1 MALHIEYDLRERTR
15 LVSYSGCLPWVN
27 ESQCFTY
34 LIYKVHEISSN
45 NRVSLI
51 IKSGIYA
58 EILTSNDAWWAEH
71 VMLNASHTILPEMLV
86 LQMQLNNLRCVSVR
100 GRGERMVFY

>member
-1 MALHIEYDLRERTR
+1 MALPIEYALRERTR

-45 NRVSLI
+45 NKMSLI
-51 IKSGIYA
+51 IKSYIYA
-58 EILTSNDAWWAEH
+58 ERLTSNDKLLFCDAWWRER
-71 VMLNASHTILPEMLV
+71 E
-86 LQMQLNNLRCVSVR
+86 RER
-100 GRGERMVFY
+100 ERMVFY

>member
-1 MALHIEYDLRERTR
+1 MALPIEYALRERTR

-45 NRVSLI
+45 NKMSLI

-58 EILTSNDAWWAEH
+58 ERLTSNDKRERERERERESEREWCSTKNISGT
-71 VMLNASHTILPEMLV
+71 VF
-86 LQMQLNNLRCVSVR
+86 SVFR
-100 GRGERMVFY
+100 

>member
-1 MALHIEYDLRERTR
+1 MALPIEYDLRERTR
-15 LVSYSGCLPWVN
+15 LVSYSGCSPWVN

-34 LIYKVHEISSN
+34 LIYKVHEIPSN

-58 EILTSNDAWWAEH
+58 EILTSNDKLLFK
-71 VMLNASHTILPEMLV
+71 MLGGQSM
-86 LQMQLNNLRCVSVR
+86 
-100 GRGERMVFY
+100 